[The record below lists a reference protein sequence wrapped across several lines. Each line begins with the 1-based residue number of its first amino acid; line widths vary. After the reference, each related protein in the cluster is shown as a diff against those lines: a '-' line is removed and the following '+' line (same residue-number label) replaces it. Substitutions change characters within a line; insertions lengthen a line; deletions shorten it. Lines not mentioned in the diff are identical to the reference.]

1 MPADRPTPADPGG
14 AGGRWLTDEQ
24 MAAWLPFMR
33 TLVQLPHEL
42 DKQLRETAGINHA
55 HYGILAMLS
64 AQPDATLSM
73 SELARESATTPSRLS
88 HAVSSL
94 EQRGWVTRSQCG
106 DDKRKQF
113 AALTPA
119 GQALLDQVAPDHVAT
134 VRRLV
139 FDQLSDAEV
148 ASLRRIA
155 TKIVGA
161 IDDIDAIDG

>member
-1 MPADRPTPADPGG
+1 MTADPTTSAVPDGP
-14 AGGRWLTDEQ
+14 WLTDAQ

-42 DKQLRETAGINHA
+42 DKQLRDTAGINHA

-64 AQPDATLSM
+64 AEPDGTLSM
-73 SELARESATTPSRLS
+73 SALAHLSATTPSRLS
-88 HAVSSL
+88 HAVAGL

-106 DDKRKQF
+106 EDRRKQF

-139 FDQLSDAEV
+139 FDQLTEAEV
-148 ASLRRIA
+148 ESLRRIA
-155 TKIVGA
+155 TKIVAA
-161 IDDIDAIDG
+161 IEG